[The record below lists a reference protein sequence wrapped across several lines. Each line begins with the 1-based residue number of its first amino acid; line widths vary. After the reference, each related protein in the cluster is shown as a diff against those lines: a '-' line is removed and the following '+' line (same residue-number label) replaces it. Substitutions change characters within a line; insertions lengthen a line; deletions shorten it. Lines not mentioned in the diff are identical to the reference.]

1 MTCHELFFVFG
12 DLYVPGTQDAEVTKS
27 LCVVPEIS
35 ISTPLRLFEVG
46 GWGRGALKGKFL
58 RKARSSTG
66 TSKGKEGLELKR
78 PPWEVGEL
86 DIFWNNTWYEIT
98 NIINYFDLQSTL
110 AHKIHYLNALII

>member
-35 ISTPLRLFEVG
+35 ISTPLRLFGVG
-46 GWGRGALKGKFL
+46 GGGAVKGKFL
-58 RKARSSTG
+58 RKVWRSTG
-66 TSKGKEGLELKR
+66 ASKGKEGLKLKR

-86 DIFWNNTWYEIT
+86 DIFWNNTWYAIT

-110 AHKIHYLNALII
+110 AGKIHYLHALII